1 MHRAR
6 RCDADSTSS
15 TARSSNNAM
24 GILIWPQRSAQA
36 VLLILTLS
44 LLSGCGFHL
53 RGSGEVQLPVK
64 SIYIGMPANS
74 PLRVALVRN
83 IEAAGG
89 TEIVNDPK
97 KAEAVMEVIQPEKR
111 DRSLLSLNGEG
122 QPVEFTLLY
131 RFSFHVRD
139 NNGHE
144 LIPVTPFTLKRDMSF
159 NSSYAL
165 AKETEADNLY
175 KDMQQDLAY
184 QILRR
189 LSAMKLPQ

>member
-1 MHRAR
+1 MQTLRRAQ
-6 RCDADSTSS
+6 
-15 TARSSNNAM
+15 
-24 GILIWPQRSAQA
+24 I
-36 VLLILTLS
+36 VLLLLTLT

-53 RGSGEVQLPVK
+53 RGAEDVRLPVK
-64 SIYIGMPANS
+64 SLYIGLPANS

-144 LIPVTPFTLKRDMSF
+144 LIPVTAFSLKRDMSF

-165 AKETEADNLY
+165 AKEQEADNLY
-175 KDMQQDLAY
+175 RDMQSELAG
-184 QILRR
+184 QILHR

>member
-1 MHRAR
+1 MQTLRRAQ
-6 RCDADSTSS
+6 T
-15 TARSSNNAM
+15 
-24 GILIWPQRSAQA
+24 
-36 VLLILTLS
+36 VLLILMLG

-53 RGSGEVQLPVK
+53 RGAADVQLPVK
-64 SIYIGMPANS
+64 SIYLGLPSNS

-97 KAEAVMEVIQPEKR
+97 KAEAVFDVVLPEKR
-111 DRSLLSLNGEG
+111 DRALLSLNGEG

-131 RFSFHVRD
+131 RFSFRVHD

-144 LIPVTPFTLKRDMSF
+144 LIPVTAITLKRDMSF

-165 AKETEADNLY
+165 AKEQEADNLY
-175 KDMQQDLAY
+175 RDMQSELAG
-184 QILRR
+184 QIMRR
-189 LSAMKLPQ
+189 LSAIKLPQ

>member
-1 MHRAR
+1 MQTLRRAH
-6 RCDADSTSS
+6 T
-15 TARSSNNAM
+15 
-24 GILIWPQRSAQA
+24 
-36 VLLILTLS
+36 VLLILSLA

-53 RGSGEVQLPVK
+53 RGAAEMQLPVK
-64 SIYIGMPANS
+64 SLYIGLPANS
-74 PLRVALVRN
+74 PLRVAIVRN

-89 TEIVNDPK
+89 TEIVTDSK
-97 KAEAVMEVIQPEKR
+97 KAEAVLEVIQPEKR

-144 LIPVTPFTLKRDMSF
+144 LIPVTAFTLKRDMSF

-175 KDMQQDLAY
+175 KDMQQDLAL
-184 QILRR
+184 QVLRR

>member
-1 MHRAR
+1 MQTLRRAQ
-6 RCDADSTSS
+6 T
-15 TARSSNNAM
+15 
-24 GILIWPQRSAQA
+24 
-36 VLLILTLS
+36 VLLILTLA

-53 RGSGEVQLPVK
+53 RGAAEVRLPVK
-64 SIYIGMPANS
+64 SLYIGLPTNS
-74 PLRVALVRN
+74 PLRVAIVRN

-97 KAEAVMEVIQPEKR
+97 QAEAVMEVVLPEKR
-111 DRSLLSLNGEG
+111 ERVLLSLNGEG

-139 NNGHE
+139 NNEHE
-144 LIPVTPFTLKRDMSF
+144 LIPVTALTLKRDMSF
-159 NSSYAL
+159 NSSFAL
-165 AKETEADNLY
+165 AKEQEADNLY
-175 KDMQQDLAY
+175 RDMQQDLAL